1 MPLLLLLLEP
11 ELDEVE
17 GVAVEE
23 DELDAEPDELLSE
36 ELVELPLP
44 LPLLLLVA
52 PALDGD
58 EDDLLS
64 VR

>member
-1 MPLLLLLLEP
+1 LPLVLLLLEP

-23 DELDAEPDELLSE
+23 DELDAEPEELLSE
-36 ELVELPLP
+36 ELVE

>member
-44 LPLLLLVA
+44 LLLLVA

>member
-1 MPLLLLLLEP
+1 MPPLLLPLEP
-11 ELDEVE
+11 ELDEAE
-17 GVAVEE
+17 GVAEEE

-36 ELVELPLP
+36 ELLELPLP
-44 LPLLLLVA
+44 LLVA
-52 PALDGD
+52 PALDDD

>member
-1 MPLLLLLLEP
+1 MPLVLLPLEP

-17 GVAVEE
+17 GDAVEE
-23 DELDAEPDELLSE
+23 DELDAEPEELLSE
-36 ELVELPLP
+36 ELVE

>member
-1 MPLLLLLLEP
+1 MPLVLLLLEP

-23 DELDAEPDELLSE
+23 DELDAEPEELLSE
-36 ELVELPLP
+36 ELVE

>member
-1 MPLLLLLLEP
+1 MPLALLPLDP

-23 DELDAEPDELLSE
+23 DELDAEPEELLSE
-36 ELVELPLP
+36 ELVE